1 MSKTRPF
8 GVKALVIL
16 FAIGAFASFISTVS
30 LSFPGSFFEVMWR
43 LNPRAREGF
52 DHIGSWSIPLMAIV
66 CLSCVLTT
74 IGLWRG
80 RRWGYWLALI
90 MLVLN
95 LAGSLI
101 NFITGSE
108 PRAIIGIP
116 IVLIILTYLLN
127 QRTKE
132 YFDESTH

>member
-16 FAIGAFASFISTVS
+16 FAIGAFASFLSTVS
-30 LSFPGSFFEVMWR
+30 LSFPGSFLEVMWR

-52 DHIGSWSIPLMAIV
+52 DRIGGWSIPLMVIV

-108 PRAIIGIP
+108 PGPIIGVP
-116 IVLIILTYLLN
+116 IVLIIVAYLLN
-127 QRTKE
+127 RRTKE
-132 YFDESTH
+132 YFDESA